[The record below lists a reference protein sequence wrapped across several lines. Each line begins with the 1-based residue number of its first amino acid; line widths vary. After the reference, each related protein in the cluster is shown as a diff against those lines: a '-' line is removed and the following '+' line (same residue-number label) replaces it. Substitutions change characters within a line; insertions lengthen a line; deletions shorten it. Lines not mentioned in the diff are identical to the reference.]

1 MMIFPF
7 APCVPSAAAGRA
19 AFFLMVAAVP
29 FTAHAQT
36 PAYPAKP
43 VRIIVPYPAGGLGD
57 IMPRALGASLTEQ
70 MGQQF
75 IAENRPGASQIIG
88 AQFAAKAAPDGYTL
102 FLGSVTSLAINVTAQ
117 KNLPYD
123 PLRDFAPVS
132 LCFSTPL
139 YLVVNPVV
147 PARSVKELI
156 ALARAQPGK
165 LTFASGGPGSSNHLA
180 GELFKT
186 LTGVDLVHVPYKGAG
201 PAMIDVV
208 GGHVDLMFE
217 GGAINYA
224 KDGKVRALAVSSAQR
239 SPVAPALPTMQEA
252 GVAGYE
258 ATIWFGIAAPAATPA
273 AIVNKLS
280 QEIAR
285 ALAQPVMRERLP
297 AVNLIGST
305 PEAFAAHIRA
315 EIPKWRGVIERAKIK
330 FD

>member
-1 MMIFPF
+1 
-7 APCVPSAAAGRA
+7 
-19 AFFLMVAAVP
+19 
-29 FTAHAQT
+29 
-36 PAYPAKP
+36 
-43 VRIIVPYPAGGLGD
+43 
-57 IMPRALGASLTEQ
+57 MPRALCASLTEQ